1 MKKFSIIF
9 LVSFATALLLT
20 GCSTTVPVTMKF
32 PDAPAV
38 LMEKCPPLQTI
49 DKTEGVSIIDLT
61 KNVTINYTTYYECG
75 IKVENWIE
83 WYNDQK
89 KIFNKVSK

>member
-1 MKKFSIIF
+1 MKK
-9 LVSFATALLLT
+9 LLLLPLLLA
-20 GCSTTVPVTMKF
+20 GCTTVPVAMKF

-49 DKTEGVSIIDLT
+49 EKQEGVSIIDIT
-61 KNVTINYTTYYECG
+61 KNVTNNYTTYHECG

>member
-1 MKKFSIIF
+1 MKK
-9 LVSFATALLLT
+9 LLLIT
-20 GCSTTVPVTMKF
+20 LLISGCSTVPVAMKF
-32 PDAPAV
+32 PEAPTA

-49 DKTEGVSIIDLT
+49 DKADDVSIIDVT
-61 KNVTINYTTYYECG
+61 KNVTVNYTSYYECG

-89 KIFNKVSK
+89 KIFDKVSK

>member
-1 MKKFSIIF
+1 MKYLILIS
-9 LVSFATALLLT
+9 ALLLSA
-20 GCSTTVPVTMKF
+20 CSTTAPVTVKF
-32 PDAPAV
+32 PDAPLV

-49 DKTEGVSIIDLT
+49 EKQDGVSIIDIT

-89 KIFNKVSK
+89 KIFDKVSK